1 MGIYIYIRT
10 TRDDDDARTRRHTS
24 HTHTHPT
31 QSLPDDEM
39 DKHVHA
45 HLCPAH
51 TGPHKYTGP
60 GMLQGGNE
68 APLIYTL
75 CVNIHMH
82 V

>member
-1 MGIYIYIRT
+1 MWHIHIHT
-10 TRDDDDARTRRHTS
+10 HTQDDDARAHAHTRLTQ
-24 HTHTHPT
+24 HTHPT

-60 GMLQGGNE
+60 GMLKGEIE